1 MYVELYK
8 DDERMF
14 WDDSVIVR
22 GYLSKFT
29 CLYLVMTEPITFF
42 TADVLNLSEFWLSFN
57 YTEITPEAL
66 ELIRMQ
72 DT

>member
-1 MYVELYK
+1 
-8 DDERMF
+8 MF